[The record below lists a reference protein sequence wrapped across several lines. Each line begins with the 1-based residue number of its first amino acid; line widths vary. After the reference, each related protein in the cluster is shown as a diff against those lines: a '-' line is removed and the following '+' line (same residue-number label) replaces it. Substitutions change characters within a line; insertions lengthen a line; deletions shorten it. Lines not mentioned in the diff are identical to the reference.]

1 MWAGRAVPTGMLS
14 RPDEPDVSLGGCRH
28 RESALAPS
36 MSSDLEAFSHKTA
49 DVSFAPLAFQ
59 PSALPIIRPGGSSR
73 TEPDYYG
80 ESGPTVG

>member
-1 MWAGRAVPTGMLS
+1 M
-14 RPDEPDVSLGGCRH
+14 H
-28 RESALAPS
+28 
-36 MSSDLEAFSHKTA
+36 SDLEAFSHYAA

-80 ESGPTVG
+80 EIGPTVG